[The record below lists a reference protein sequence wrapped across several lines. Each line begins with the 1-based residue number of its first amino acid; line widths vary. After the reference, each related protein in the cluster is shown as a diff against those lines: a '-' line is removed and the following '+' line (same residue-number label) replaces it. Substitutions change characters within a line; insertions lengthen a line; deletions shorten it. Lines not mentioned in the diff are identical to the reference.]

1 MKNLSKRILSL
12 LCAVLMM
19 LSVMPAVSAIN
30 DDGTLVKGDIILNG
44 CFEVVANNTNVWAI
58 NEDGSELFASATNT
72 TPKILQIK
80 NLKEERTLRLDF
92 KCEGTSP
99 KVSFNIG
106 SASQTAATGNHW
118 EGRIAQDAVLY
129 IRYWG
134 KGSVTI
140 SNIVFDPDE
149 NDVNV
154 TFEPAAHG
162 SYTVDGQTIAETTTI
177 KKTTLESYS
186 LAATADAGYEFV
198 CWYDNTNGARLSTEP
213 ECELTFLN
221 DVTVSAIFV
230 KLGAEQGTFL
240 VGERYYDDFE
250 DAAAYAMA
258 SGNGTVILAEDHTMT
273 EDLTVPEGVTLLI
286 PYNEA
291 HNCFTNDFNVSG
303 QHPSVSNS
311 YSTPT
316 AYRTLTIASGATL
329 TVNGKL
335 SVSGQ
340 HYAASGAD
348 SNYGPSGPLGY
359 VYLQSGAEIVV
370 NGGLYAYG
378 YVWGP
383 GSVTVKN
390 GAEVY
395 ELMQIAGFRGGSAT
409 LAMSTD
415 SRRVFP
421 LSQYYVQNVESR
433 MTLEAGAVEYVA
445 TSLKPGGEN
454 AITSAVPFVDPNS
467 GMFRM
472 SEGTLTKTYD
482 GTTDRLD
489 LDVDGVGSINSL
501 VVDVPGVTSVDSSNF
516 VLPITNNISI
526 NVNGGSVALGQ
537 DIAFLPGTQVNV
549 AEGASVE
556 VEQGHKVY
564 VYDREEWMQG
574 YFCYQTGLPTVH
586 FNPILFAP
594 GKTYTRTEADLVDAK
609 IVVDGTMIVS
619 GEAYTTASG
628 AEVITNNHRGYVVF
642 EADAGS
648 DTVTYQ
654 YDQSKPILSNRYA
667 EIQIDPIRLRNGAN
681 SEKPYTVTDDAVPGV
696 TYGWS
701 EEKDMWVRG
710 LLITFDANGGQGTMD
725 PQFMEVIDYGTSE
738 DDLIHENT
746 FVRSGYKF
754 AGWAPYR
761 DDDVWYYDKGAF
773 FGNGDGNYVNTTLY
787 AIWEPLA
794 QYNVTWLNHDGT
806 ELAVTQVAE
815 GGHPVYTGEEPIKAD
830 TVEHSYDFAG
840 WTSDGGTTVYGI
852 NDELPAVT
860 DDIAYTAV
868 FTERARN
875 YRVSY
880 NANGGTGSMAPEF
893 VAYGSE
899 HTLSENAF
907 TYYGYEFAGWNTAA
921 DGSGTAYS
929 DKANVTVS
937 GDLTLYAQWN
947 ASFVTVRFLNDD
959 AAGTVLYTTQ
969 VQQGANPVY
978 SGNEPVKESDSYY
991 DYTFAGWKLGE
1002 TKYSKNSILPPVNED
1017 TDFVAYYT
1025 PSLRSYS
1032 VAFDPRSGYFQGSFA
1047 QFGNEITPQIFYDA
1061 GTRITMPSVL
1071 KNGYTFLGWSRN
1083 PDGSGALVA
1092 SGAQFEMTENTVF
1105 YAVWQVNQYTITFMP
1120 GEGGTGS
1127 MEPMTFNFGDTKT
1140 LTPNAFTCEY
1150 HVFNGWK
1157 DQYGNPFTDGQSV
1170 TYNFT
1175 ENLILTAQWNKAE
1188 YEVTFDV
1195 NGGSP
1200 LDPAEF
1206 FIDAGDEFQLPTS
1219 EKTGYTLQWKDVASN
1234 ELYNP
1239 GTMYTVTKNVDFVA
1253 VWTPIKYTIKFV
1265 NEDGTV
1271 LQSSEVAY
1279 GETPEYTGETP
1290 TKPAT
1295 AQNTYTFAGWT
1306 PEITEVTGDATYTAT
1321 YTATVN
1327 KYTIKF
1333 VNEDGTVLQ
1342 SSEVA
1347 YGETPEY
1354 TGETPTK
1361 PATAQNTY
1369 TFAGW
1374 TPEITEVTGDA
1385 TYTATYTLTVN
1396 EYTITFVN
1404 YDGTVLQSGKVAYG
1418 ETPAYTGATPEKAA
1432 TAQYTY
1438 TFSGWTPKIAAV
1450 TGDAT
1455 YTATYTATVNKY
1467 TIKFVD
1473 DDGTVLQS
1481 SEVAYGAIPAYNG
1494 ETPEKAATAQY
1505 TYTFSGW
1512 TPEVVSVTGDA
1523 TYTATY
1529 TATVNKYT
1537 IKFVNEDGTVLQSSE
1552 VAYGAIPAYNG
1563 ETPEKAAT
1571 AQYTYT
1577 FSGWTPE
1584 VVSVTGDATYT
1595 ATYTATVNKYTI
1607 KFVNEDGTVLQSSE
1621 VAYGA
1626 IPAYNGET
1634 PEKAATAQYTYTF
1647 SGWTPEVVS
1656 VTGEATYTA
1665 TYSSTVNKYTIKFVN
1680 EDGTVLQSSEVA
1692 YGAIPAYNGETPEK
1706 AATAQYT
1713 YTFSGWTPE
1722 VVSVTGEATYTATYS
1737 STVNKYTIKFVDEDG
1752 TELQSI
1758 EVEYGATPVYT
1769 GETPEKAAT
1778 AQYTYTFSGW
1788 TPEVVSVTGDATYT
1802 ATYTATVNKYTI
1814 RFVNEDGTVLQ
1825 SGEVEYGAT
1834 PVYTG
1839 ETPEK
1844 AATAQYTYTFAGWTP
1859 EIESVTGDA
1868 TYTATYTATVNKY
1881 TIKFVDDDGTELQ
1894 SIEVEYGAT
1903 PVYTGETPEKAATA
1917 QYTYTFA
1924 GWTPEIESV
1933 TGDATYTATYTVI
1946 VNTYTITWVD
1956 GNGDTLKTEQVAY
1969 GATPAY
1975 TGETPT
1981 KEAGVNEN
1989 GSYTF
1994 TGWAPVI
2001 AVVTCDATYT
2011 AQFTFTGWRM
2021 DEVGKK
2027 YYINDAEQTG
2037 WLTLPEGKYYLDHTN
2052 SNYAA
2057 VGIAF
2062 TEAGDHGHAFNENGV
2077 WMEGCAKQVFTDVK
2091 TGDVYL
2097 VENGLVVV
2105 YPGLYQDPETRFF
2118 YYFGGDEGAEGDKA
2132 IRGTDAWVEKNH
2144 ADPNDPGDRG
2154 LLPKWGYVFDE
2165 NGVIVHDDVTLN
2177 GIVETEPGVYYYYI
2191 DGVKAHYGMFY
2202 QDGYY
2207 YYAGSSGKLITSRT
2221 YWCTDNYDTGFPEG
2235 PYTFDEF
2242 GRMIISEAKA
2252 GIYEEDGSLFYY
2264 EDGSRA
2270 YAGLIWLEAP
2280 VKYHAANGSVSDVE
2294 AGYYYVKG
2302 TGEVVHGRSYW
2313 ITKTNGIE
2321 GFSQGAY
2328 QFADNGKMIIPEPQV
2343 VKNGIYEEDG
2353 SLFYYKDGNRFY
2365 AGLIHLDGETKHHSA
2380 DGSVR
2385 DVEDGYYYVKGTGEV
2400 IHGRSYWITK
2410 TNGIEGFHEGAY
2422 EFDTNGKMINPPA
2435 QPSDPGETPAVKDGF
2450 YEENGSLYYYVN
2462 NSTVY
2467 AGLIHLD
2474 SNTIYHA
2481 ADGTE
2486 FGLTEGYYYVRGTGE
2501 VVHGRSYWITKTNG
2515 IEGFKEGAYTF
2526 DAHGL
2531 IIL

>member
-1271 LQSSEVAY
+1271 LQSS
-1279 GETPEYTGETP
+1279 
-1290 TKPAT
+1290 K
-1295 AQNTYTFAGWT
+1295 
-1306 PEITEVTGDATYTAT
+1306 
-1321 YTATVN
+1321 
-1327 KYTIKF
+1327 
-1333 VNEDGTVLQ
+1333 
-1342 SSEVA
+1342 VA

-1577 FSGWTPE
+1577 F
-1584 VVSVTGDATYT
+1584 A
-1595 ATYTATVNKYTI
+1595 
-1607 KFVNEDGTVLQSSE
+1607 
-1621 VAYGA
+1621 
-1626 IPAYNGET
+1626 
-1634 PEKAATAQYTYTF
+1634 
-1647 SGWTPEVVS
+1647 
-1656 VTGEATYTA
+1656 
-1665 TYSSTVNKYTIKFVN
+1665 
-1680 EDGTVLQSSEVA
+1680 
-1692 YGAIPAYNGETPEK
+1692 
-1706 AATAQYT
+1706 
-1713 YTFSGWTPE
+1713 GWTPE

-1737 STVNKYTIKFVDEDG
+1737 STVNKYTIKFVDDDG
-1752 TELQSI
+1752 TILQSS
-1758 EVEYGATPVYT
+1758 EVAYGETPVYN
-1769 GETPEKAAT
+1769 GEEPTKAAT
-1778 AQYTYTFSGW
+1778 AQYTYTFAGW
-1788 TPEVVSVTGDATYT
+1788 TPAITEVTGDATYT

-1825 SGEVEYGAT
+1825 SG
-1834 PVYTG
+1834 
-1839 ETPEK
+1839 
-1844 AATAQYTYTFAGWTP
+1844 
-1859 EIESVTGDA
+1859 
-1868 TYTATYTATVNKY
+1868 
-1881 TIKFVDDDGTELQ
+1881 
-1894 SIEVEYGAT
+1894 EVEYGAT